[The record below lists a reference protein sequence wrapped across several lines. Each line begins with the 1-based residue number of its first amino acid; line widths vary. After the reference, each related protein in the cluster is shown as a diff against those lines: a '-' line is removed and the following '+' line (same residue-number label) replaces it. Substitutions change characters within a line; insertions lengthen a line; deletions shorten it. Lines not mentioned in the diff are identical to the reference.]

1 MTVIFTNGCFDI
13 LHRGH
18 MELLRYCKSLGT
30 VTVGL
35 NSDTSVERLKGPTRP
50 YFSQHDRQ
58 FMLESCKYVDEV
70 LLFEEDTPYALIE
83 KIRPDIIVK
92 GGDYLPEDVVG
103 ADICPVQI
111 FKYMDGYSTT
121 NIIEGIK

>member
-1 MTVIFTNGCFDI
+1 MTVVFTNGCFDI

-30 VTVGL
+30 VTVGI
-35 NSDTSVERLKGPTRP
+35 NSDASVERLKGPFRP
-50 YFSQHDRQ
+50 YFNQDDRK

-83 KIRPDIIVK
+83 KLRPDIIVK
-92 GGDYLPEDVVG
+92 GVTTCLRMWWAQIYVPYTFLNIWM
-103 ADICPVQI
+103 DILRRA
-111 FKYMDGYSTT
+111 S
-121 NIIEGIK
+121 